1 MLLEY
6 SQSCATITTVHSGI
20 FVMEHP
26 TQEQPRLS
34 PFSLPQP
41 WGTSNLLCVSVDV
54 PIWDISYKLN
64 PIGFSL

>member
-1 MLLEY
+1 MEKFNAFRIFTELCNNHY
-6 SQSCATITTVHSGI
+6 SSLWDICY
-20 FVMEHP
+20 EHP

-34 PFSLPQP
+34 PFPLPQP

-64 PIGFSL
+64 P